1 MSASSGKREDV
12 SSSAAAGGTAGAP
25 GSQQSFLQVPTTPG
39 VYSAGGGGSGS
50 GGRPTDPLGIT
61 NSPSDIDLEL
71 MDGPLDGEVE
81 EERVQ
86 WGNSLQFFF
95 TVLGFC
101 VGLGNIWR
109 FPYLCQANGG
119 GKSSTGRVPYA
130 ILVLDIFLSHYMSM
144 DTSSF
149 FKGGKW
155 GYNMHTSTISKRVA
169 FSDIQYR

>member
-1 MSASSGKREDV
+1 M
-12 SSSAAAGGTAGAP
+12 P
-25 GSQQSFLQVPTTPG
+25 PTPG
-39 VYSAGGGGSGS
+39 VAVFGGNNGGSS
-50 GGRPTDPLGIT
+50 RQADPLGIT

-71 MDGPLDGEVE
+71 MDGLGDPMEGGE

-119 GKSSTGRVPYA
+119 GKTLLGKSVY
-130 ILVLDIFLSHYMSM
+130 LS
-144 DTSSF
+144 F
-149 FKGGKW
+149 NNGAG
-155 GYNMHTSTISKRVA
+155 
-169 FSDIQYR
+169 

>member
-1 MSASSGKREDV
+1 MSATSGKRED
-12 SSSAAAGGTAGAP
+12 SGQQP
-25 GSQQSFLQVPTTPG
+25 QPQSFLQVPPTPG
-39 VYSAGGGGSGS
+39 VVYS
-50 GGRPTDPLGIT
+50 GGNGGRQADPLGIT

-71 MDGPLDGEVE
+71 MDGMSEMPMEEE

-119 GKSSTGRVPYA
+119 GRTE
-130 ILVLDIFLSHYMSM
+130 
-144 DTSSF
+144 
-149 FKGGKW
+149 
-155 GYNMHTSTISKRVA
+155 NN
-169 FSDIQYR
+169 